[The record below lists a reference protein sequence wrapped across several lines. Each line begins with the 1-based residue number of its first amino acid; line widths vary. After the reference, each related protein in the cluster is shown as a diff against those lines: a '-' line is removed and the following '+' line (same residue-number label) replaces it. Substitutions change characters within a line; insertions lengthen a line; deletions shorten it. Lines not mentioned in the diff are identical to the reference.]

1 MPSLAHLRSVTSFLG
16 AQSPNVA
23 LAQSRSFIHFILIS
37 KHIASVLEAFREVAF
52 VSVVFRLWV
61 LLPGAGV
68 CAFSGS
74 AAHGATPSKRGE

>member
-1 MPSLAHLRSVTSFLG
+1 MNLYSLFKPKSLISKAEFRILMVCMG
-16 AQSPNVA
+16 
-23 LAQSRSFIHFILIS
+23 FIHFILIS